1 MEKAI
6 LQSKKHFMSISESEL
21 YKILKEELTKLKE
34 ELQEVKV
41 EHLKTHIVLLKNDDF
56 IKFNELRKRKQSLEK
71 SINDTISR
79 RTQLATKNIPSY

>member
-1 MEKAI
+1 
-6 LQSKKHFMSISESEL
+6 MSISESEL

-34 ELQEVKV
+34 ELQEVIV